1 MQTSPSKYTT
11 ESTSSLVNIL
21 GINGNQ
27 PLFHWSKDKPDSRD
41 YLYRTTKSRI
51 PLRVDLRGWC
61 TTVED
66 QGNLGSCTG
75 QAIAGAIEYLNKR
88 YTRPTDVSRLFIY
101 YYERELIGTIN
112 WDSGAYIRDGIKV
125 VSKKGAPLE
134 RHWPYNINR
143 FATRPSNNALVDGLK
158 RKVTRYERATNLYS
172 CLDAL
177 AAGFPVVVGFL
188 VYSSFMSRAVINTG
202 VMPYPNVNK
211 EAFLGGHAVLLVGY
225 DSSTGRFIA
234 RNSWGSGWGDRGY
247 FYMPY
252 NVISNTSMSSDFW
265 VIKGVN
271 NP

>member
-1 MQTSPSKYTT
+1 MQTSPSKYPENTIN
-11 ESTSSLVNIL
+11 VVL
-21 GINGNQ
+21 GNPTNNSG

-41 YLYRTTKSRI
+41 YLYKISKTKIPNRI
-51 PLRVDLRGWC
+51 DLRQWC
-61 TTVED
+61 TSVED
-66 QGNLGSCTG
+66 QGALGSCTG

-88 YTRPTDVSRLFIY
+88 YNKATDVSRLFIY
-101 YYERELIGTIN
+101 YYERELIGTIS

-125 VSKKGAPLE
+125 VSRRGAPLE
-134 RHWPYNINR
+134 RHWPYNISR
-143 FATRPSNNALVDGLK
+143 FATRPSNNAQADGLK
-158 RKVTRYERATNLYS
+158 RTVTRYERATNLYS

-188 VYSSFMSRAVINTG
+188 VYSSFMSGQVINTG
-202 VMPYPNVNK
+202 VMPYPNVVR
-211 EAFLGGHAVLLVGY
+211 ESFLGGHAVLLVGF
-225 DSSTGRFIA
+225 DSNTNRFIA

-252 NVISNTSMSSDFW
+252 NVISNRSMSSDFW